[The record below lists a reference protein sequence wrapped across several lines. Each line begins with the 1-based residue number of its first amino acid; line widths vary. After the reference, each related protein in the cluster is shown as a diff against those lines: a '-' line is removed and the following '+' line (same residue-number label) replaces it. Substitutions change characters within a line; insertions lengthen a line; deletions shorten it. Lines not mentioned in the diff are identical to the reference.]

1 MRGSLSV
8 IIPNYN
14 KEKYIKRCVDSIIS
28 QTFLPEEIIIVDDAS
43 TDASKE
49 VIESL
54 SKEYSIIKPVF
65 PQINGGVSNARN
77 VGLSKSNSEYV
88 TYIDSDDYYYC
99 DYKLEKEMFLV
110 KEYRDK
116 GIDIVAYSS
125 MVIVNEQEEP
135 VYIPVLKKAWYL
147 NGWVFNK
154 FVSRIK
160 VETIPRDYIVKK
172 EIINSVGAYNYP
184 KDLYE
189 DLDLLFRLSRVV
201 PFYNTLCYGTA
212 YVKTEGG
219 LSAAKKEEHDAT
231 INSIVREYKKYF
243 SFSDRILSI
252 VYKVSWKIE
261 RIILRVLRKIY
272 TGI

>member
-14 KEKYIKRCVDSIIS
+14 KEKYIKRCIESIIS
-28 QTFLPEEIIIVDDAS
+28 QSFLPNEIIVVDDAS
-43 TDASKE
+43 TDGSRK

-54 SKEYSIIKPVF
+54 AKEYSIIKPVF
-65 PQINGGVSNARN
+65 LKENGGVSNARN
-77 VGLSKSNSEYV
+77 IGLSKADSEYI

-99 DYKLEKEMFLV
+99 DIKLEKEMSLIE
-110 KEYRDK
+110 KYRK
-116 GIDIVAYSS
+116 IGTNIIAYSS

-135 VYIPVLKKAWYL
+135 VYIPVLKKEWYL
-147 NGWVFNK
+147 NGWVFNQ

-172 EIINSVGAYNYP
+172 EIIYSVGAYNYP

-212 YVKTEGG
+212 YVQTEGG

-231 INSIVREYKKYF
+231 INSIVKEYRKYF
-243 SFSDRILSI
+243 SISDKILSV

-261 RIILRVLRKIY
+261 RIVLRILRKIY

>member
-65 PQINGGVSNARN
+65 LQINGGVSNARN

-99 DYKLEKEMFLV
+99 DYKLEKEMLLV

-172 EIINSVGAYNYP
+172 EVINSIGAYNNP
-184 KDLYE
+184 KD
-189 DLDLLFRLSRVV
+189 
-201 PFYNTLCYGTA
+201 
-212 YVKTEGG
+212 
-219 LSAAKKEEHDAT
+219 
-231 INSIVREYKKYF
+231 
-243 SFSDRILSI
+243 
-252 VYKVSWKIE
+252 
-261 RIILRVLRKIY
+261 
-272 TGI
+272 